1 MQSTGA
7 PLFDQG
13 DEKRNHHRKDRAH
26 SRDSTYE
33 GTNRG
38 GVILLHLLSEIA
50 FQRGQHGFRNGLL
63 VEAVDAAIRFVD
75 AVAQMFFNLVDAFIE
90 AVDALT
96 KTGFNLVDALREP
109 VFEVVQRPS
118 WRWPRRGPTGFRR
131 CARPARG

>member
-1 MQSTGA
+1 
-7 PLFDQG
+7 
-13 DEKRNHHRKDRAH
+13 
-26 SRDSTYE
+26 
-33 GTNRG
+33 
-38 GVILLHLLSEIA
+38 VILLHLLSEIA

-63 VEAVDAAIRFVD
+63 VEAVNAITEAVDAAIRFVD